1 MKRSIWLLLFAC
13 AALIIWVGSCQSPS
27 SADNPAGA
35 PVASQDSGVSS
46 ESGSSGS
53 GSSGSGSS
61 GQTGMGFLRLTITD
75 APAEEAKFIW
85 LTFTKVRVHQ
95 ACENEDDCFITVWEP
110 LPSEM
115 PINLLKL
122 SDYPIKINTSLPAG
136 TYNQIR
142 MTIGE
147 GEIVFGEPGAADP
160 VNDKTFPLNV
170 PSGEVKTHLHF
181 EVPAGG
187 MAEIILDLDAKNS
200 IHVIKKGKKDEY
212 QLRPVVNVVQVQ
224 ENPTS

>member
-1 MKRSIWLLLFAC
+1 MKKSIWLLLFTC
-13 AALIIWVGSCQSPS
+13 AALIIWAGSCQSPS

-35 PVASQDSGVSS
+35 PVASQNSGVSS
-46 ESGSSGS
+46 ESGPESSG
-53 GSSGSGSS
+53 GESS
-61 GQTGMGFLRLTITD
+61 GQTGMGFLRLTLTD
-75 APAEEAKFIW
+75 APADEAKFIW

-122 SDYPIKINTSLPAG
+122 KDYPIQINTSLPVG

-142 MTIGE
+142 MTIGK
-147 GEIVFGEPGAADP
+147 GEIVFGPAGPPDE

-170 PSGEVKTHLHF
+170 PSGEIKTHLHF
-181 EVPAGG
+181 EVTAGG
-187 MAEIILDLDAKNS
+187 MTEITLDLDAKNS

-212 QLRPVVNVVQVQ
+212 QLRPVVNVVQVSS
-224 ENPTS
+224 PS